1 MDAYEPAATHEDGSC
16 PPIILGCAHSTAE
29 NYRSLVTIDDGTCQY
44 TGCLDSRALN
54 FNPSATSNAPC
65 TYPVPGC
72 MNSEAD
78 SYHPGANVHVA
89 SQCTYLGCTDGQALN
104 FEPNATTNDGSCTAV
119 FAGCTNP
126 SASNYANV
134 GYNRDCGCCRLPG
147 CADSASP
154 NYNANAAF
162 HVASM
167 CAAGRRQLH
176 ASGNASC
183 LDPGSLNY
191 DSLGATHMNAV
202 CSFPIF
208 GCTES
213 TNLYYVA
220 GANTH
225 NQSMCAPPTIYGC
238 LAPTALNY
246 QMNATIQREG
256 DCVYAFPGCMDP
268 TAYNYGSEA
277 NVPNGLCTY
286 PVLGCTIPIA
296 ANYNASAT
304 ASDGSCTFHVVG
316 CTNTTARNYVQDATV
331 SSEQAVSLSMTQFT
345 LAQLQTAVCVYDT
358 PGCTAPAAVN
368 YNSLATLDDGSCFMY
383 SPPPYP
389 PPPKAPPSPPLYPP
403 NAPPPPPPKPPSL
416 PPSPPSPKAP
426 PPPPTRPTSPPP
438 RPSSPPPTPPSMPPS
453 LRPPPPSA
461 QPIAASVTMAVVV
474 ASSVSNFTSTIRIE
488 LRTAVATESSV
499 AVSAVTLEVTPLVN
513 GAASGRRKLQSST
526 VELTFTI
533 AVTSAAAAA
542 TTVDALASRL
552 ANATTASAFL
562 TTSSYTATVITVA
575 RVPTAAYP
583 PPPPLAGRCLE
594 TCTLSVH
601 YASDGVCD
609 DGGPGAEFS
618 GCSLGMDCTD
628 CGVRVIF
635 SSPPQADPND
645 GSSASL
651 MDRFGTI
658 IGAAVGGIAALVIIL
673 FVLGVTCRARCQGSE
688 DNDAT
693 LSQAQWMKDAE
704 VQLKV
709 HKISA
714 LPAGPSPQ
722 KESPP
727 SRPAR
732 PPPIHPPPTRT
743 GGGADFDPELVQDQ
757 RLVPAI
763 NIISENG
770 PRRLVFL

>member
-1 MDAYEPAATHEDGSC
+1 
-16 PPIILGCAHSTAE
+16 
-29 NYRSLVTIDDGTCQY
+29 
-44 TGCLDSRALN
+44 
-54 FNPSATSNAPC
+54 
-65 TYPVPGC
+65 
-72 MNSEAD
+72 
-78 SYHPGANVHVA
+78 
-89 SQCTYLGCTDGQALN
+89 
-104 FEPNATTNDGSCTAV
+104 
-119 FAGCTNP
+119 
-126 SASNYANV
+126 
-134 GYNRDCGCCRLPG
+134 
-147 CADSASP
+147 
-154 NYNANAAF
+154 
-162 HVASM
+162 
-167 CAAGRRQLH
+167 
-176 ASGNASC
+176 
-183 LDPGSLNY
+183 
-191 DSLGATHMNAV
+191 
-202 CSFPIF
+202 
-208 GCTES
+208 
-213 TNLYYVA
+213 
-220 GANTH
+220 
-225 NQSMCAPPTIYGC
+225 
-238 LAPTALNY
+238 
-246 QMNATIQREG
+246 
-256 DCVYAFPGCMDP
+256 
-268 TAYNYGSEA
+268 
-277 NVPNGLCTY
+277 
-286 PVLGCTIPIA
+286 
-296 ANYNASAT
+296 
-304 ASDGSCTFHVVG
+304 
-316 CTNTTARNYVQDATV
+316 
-331 SSEQAVSLSMTQFT
+331 
-345 LAQLQTAVCVYDT
+345 
-358 PGCTAPAAVN
+358 
-368 YNSLATLDDGSCFMY
+368 
-383 SPPPYP
+383 
-389 PPPKAPPSPPLYPP
+389 
-403 NAPPPPPPKPPSL
+403 
-416 PPSPPSPKAP
+416 
-426 PPPPTRPTSPPP
+426 
-438 RPSSPPPTPPSMPPS
+438 MPQS

-513 GAASGRRKLQSST
+513 GTASGRRKLQSST

-542 TTVDALASRL
+542 TTVDALGARL

-562 TTSSYTATVITVA
+562 TTSSYTATVITIA

-673 FVLGVTCRARCQGSE
+673 FVLGVTCRARCQRSE

-704 VQLKV
+704 EQLKV

-714 LPAGPSPQ
+714 LPAGPSSQ
-722 KESPP
+722 KESSP

-743 GGGADFDPELVQDQ
+743 SGGADFDPELVQDQ